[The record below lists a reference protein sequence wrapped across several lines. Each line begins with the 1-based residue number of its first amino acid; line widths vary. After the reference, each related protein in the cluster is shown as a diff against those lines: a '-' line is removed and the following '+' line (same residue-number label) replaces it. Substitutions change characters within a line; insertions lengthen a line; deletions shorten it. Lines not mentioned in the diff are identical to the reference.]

1 MLAIQSP
8 AELRLTAKP
17 EMLQG
22 VEIDIGSN
30 ADCFNSR
37 TSAQAAAIS
46 SHETRLQVPEESLP
60 RAFSSRFCSWPD
72 S

>member
-17 EMLQG
+17 EVLQG

-46 SHETRLQVPEESLP
+46 SHETML
-60 RAFSSRFCSWPD
+60 
-72 S
+72 